1 MNYTICYTSK
11 SVKNLDNTEIKS
23 IFQTTVQKNSDQ
35 GITGILLYNLGYF
48 FQILEGDK
56 EKVKSLFYDL
66 IYPDERHVELFV
78 VMEKFTKKPFFSS
91 YSTEFSVV
99 QTKEEYDHLK
109 KYIDT
114 HLISEDSKKF
124 KRLLAPFIQIADL

>member
-11 SVKNLDNTEIKS
+11 SVENLDSTEIKS
-23 IFQTTVQKNSDQ
+23 IFQSTVLKNSDR
-35 GITGILLYNLGYF
+35 GITGILLYNSGYF
-48 FQILEGDK
+48 FQVLEGEK

-78 VMEKFTKKPFFSS
+78 VMEKFTTEPFFSS

-114 HLISEDSKKF
+114 HLINEDSKKF
-124 KRLLAPFIQIADL
+124 KRLLAPFVQMLDA